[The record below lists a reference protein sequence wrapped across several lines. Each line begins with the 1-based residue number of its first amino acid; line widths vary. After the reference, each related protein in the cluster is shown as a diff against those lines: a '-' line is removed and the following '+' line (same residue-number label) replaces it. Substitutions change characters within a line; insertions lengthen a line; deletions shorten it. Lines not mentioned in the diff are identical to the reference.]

1 MSQNKTSNDVIN
13 KKKIAVFFGGRTPE
27 HDVSVITGLQ
37 VLDAIDQERFEA
49 FPVYIA
55 PNGAWYV
62 GDILRDRKNYLLNAE
77 GLKNVAEVTLDVKAD
92 RGGVLLPKKSPFF
105 GTAKPIEFDVAIPAC
120 HGLFSEDGTLQGLFE
135 LANVPY
141 TGMRIKASSL
151 LMDKVTS
158 KYLLQALDIPVLPFA
173 VIKRPN
179 DGYFIA
185 EDELAG
191 ILKPLGFPC
200 IIKPAHLGSSIGV
213 AKVNNID
220 EAIACLPAVFEYDDT
235 AIAEPFV
242 ENLVEYNVAVSK
254 VLGRVMTS
262 AIERPKTNDELL
274 DFKQKYMSGGDNKGG
289 AKLSGSK
296 FGDQSSEGMLS
307 LTRDINPD
315 ISYELEQNIRSWAGI
330 MFDAIDGTGAPRID
344 FIGNSQ
350 SGEIWM
356 NEVNPCPGSFGFFL
370 WEAAKEEPVLFTD
383 FLSHMIDEAIAQ
395 NISQS
400 LPYDPVPNDAR
411 LLRRG

>member
-1 MSQNKTSNDVIN
+1 MSQIKISNDVVN

-62 GDILRDRKNYLLNAE
+62 GDILRKRENFLLNAE
-77 GLKNVAEVTLDVKAD
+77 NIKNVVEVTLDVRAE
-92 RGGVLLPKKSPFF
+92 RGGSLLPKKSPFF
-105 GTAKPIEFDVAIPAC
+105 GSAKPIKFDVAIPAC

-141 TGMRIKASSL
+141 TGMRVKASSL

-179 DGYFIA
+179 DGYFVE
-185 EDELAG
+185 EDQLAG

-213 AKVNNID
+213 AKVTNID
-220 EAIACLPAVFEYDDT
+220 EAIACLPCVFEYDDT

-242 ENLVEYNVAVSK
+242 ENLIEYNIAISK

-262 AIERPKTNDELL
+262 AIEQPKTNDELL
-274 DFKQKYMSGGDNKGG
+274 DFKQKYMSGGDNKSGG
-289 AKLSGSK
+289 KLSGSK
-296 FGDQSSEGMLS
+296 NASHASEGMLS

-315 ISYELEQNIRSWAGI
+315 IPKDMEENIQNWAGI

-344 FIGNSQ
+344 FIGNSK
-350 SGEIWM
+350 SGDIWM
-356 NEVNPCPGSFGFFL
+356 NEVNPCPGSFGYFL
-370 WEAAKEEPVLFTD
+370 WEAAKQEPILFTD
-383 FLSHMIDEAIAQ
+383 LLSHMIDEALAENAAQ
-395 NISQS
+395 A